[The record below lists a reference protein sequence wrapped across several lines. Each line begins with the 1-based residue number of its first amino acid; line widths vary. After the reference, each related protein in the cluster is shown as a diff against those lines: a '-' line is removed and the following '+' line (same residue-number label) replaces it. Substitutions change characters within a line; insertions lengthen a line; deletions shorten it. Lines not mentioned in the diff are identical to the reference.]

1 ETIEL
6 VVSQSATDES
16 EVSPN
21 DVVGKVL
28 GKEHSGR
35 VRCLGLGAIPSK
47 VFRQTRRRFGG
58 INSSSCDNGSCSSKC
73 EEKYNQIVNAHNQ
86 SQEKYN
92 QIVNAHN
99 QSQENYAQM
108 MTAHLQMMNA
118 FKTYMIM
125 KEGTMPEQF
134 AGIFVSPPPAAPS
147 DAASGSISPM
157 GVRGSSSD
165 SNLNENH

>member
-1 ETIEL
+1 M
-6 VVSQSATDES
+6 VHVR
-16 EVSPN
+16 PN
-21 DVVGKVL
+21 AKR
-28 GKEHSGR
+28 S
-35 VRCLGLGAIPSK
+35 
-47 VFRQTRRRFGG
+47 T
-58 INSSSCDNGSCSSKC
+58 
-73 EEKYNQIVNAHNQ
+73 NQIVNAHNQ

-125 KEGTMPEQF
+125 KEGTIPEQF
-134 AGIFVSPPPAAPS
+134 AGIFVSPPVAPS

-157 GVRGSSSD
+157 GVRGSSID
-165 SNLNENH
+165 RNLNENH